1 MPRELGTLK
10 KELERLKEPKLKKW
24 VSQIQTKPKEQRL
37 QFFILTGGENAL
49 EAQGLMRHMLRIFNP
64 VFVDKDGSLD
74 PEDKTKAIDFYH
86 LLNNVSNNFKI
97 LVADYVSETQLL
109 EKEKRMP
116 EHGAEYRR
124 AMEAARGVGGDVGP
138 AGAGSSGVSAGAG
151 SSGGSAGAGS
161 SGGGSA
167 GAGSSGGGSAGAG
180 SSGVDKVRVVNL
192 IPRSLKPPT
201 TFAEPDGVA
210 LKREERIESELKSLE
225 ALDQL
230 VRKGKIV
237 SPSQIEKLIEYGR
250 YKAILGN
257 MGESKAI
264 LKEEY
269 EWLKNY
275 RQGLGEAKG
284 QGSSSSK

>member
-151 SSGGSAGAGS
+151 SSG
-161 SGGGSA
+161 
-167 GAGSSGGGSAGAG
+167 
-180 SSGVDKVRVVNL
+180 VDKVRVVNL